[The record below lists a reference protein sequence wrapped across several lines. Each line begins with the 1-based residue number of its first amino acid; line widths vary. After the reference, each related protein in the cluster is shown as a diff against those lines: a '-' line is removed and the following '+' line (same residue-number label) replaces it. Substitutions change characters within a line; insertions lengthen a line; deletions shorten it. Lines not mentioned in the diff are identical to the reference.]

1 MFSTT
6 IKRSVATLGVVAGL
20 LVAAGPA
27 SAQVLPGMVGV
38 KAPTK
43 AGTQVGHEGHNAVL
57 IQKHDHQSA
66 LVKAPSKATDPS
78 GAGASFTLDV
88 ASSEAFE
95 LNTFGLTEHEGAA
108 FRGEVT
114 GLEPNAL
121 GTQVGSEGVKAPKP
135 PASSEEPTESISFNY
150 LKAAGTETGNPE
162 RKGSLNASGGWDPTL
177 ALNSEGIALHAVA
190 TAVVGGVVPGGAI
203 VSA

>member
-6 IKRSVATLGVVAGL
+6 IKRSVATVGVVAGL

-27 SAQVLPGMVGV
+27 SAQVMPGTIGV
-38 KAPTK
+38 KAPTEV
-43 AGTQVGHEGHNAVL
+43 GTQVGHEGHNAVL
-57 IQKHDHQSA
+57 IQKHDHQDA
-66 LVKAPSKATDPS
+66 LVK
-78 GAGASFTLDV
+78 
-88 ASSEAFE
+88 
-95 LNTFGLTEHEGAA
+95 GAA

-114 GLEPNAL
+114 GLEPSAL

-135 PASSEEPTESISFNY
+135 PASSEEPTEPISFNY

-162 RKGSLNASGGWDPTL
+162 RKGSFHASGGYDLTH